1 MISVTMDLMDMSELP
16 VCAPDLA
23 SLSSSPQAQA
33 TPVTSITDISTFPAQ
48 PQQTGEYFS
57 HILRL
62 KVIPIY
68 WFVSRF
74 AFTFDSMSS
83 ITTIIVVMFI
93 LLPLTI

>member
-48 PQQTGEYFS
+48 PQPTGEYFS
-57 HILRL
+57 
-62 KVIPIY
+62 K
-68 WFVSRF
+68 
-74 AFTFDSMSS
+74 
-83 ITTIIVVMFI
+83 
-93 LLPLTI
+93 